1 MPTIVMAKQERA
13 VEPILKKK
21 AFAFLEKL
29 STSDEL
35 PGLHIEPIVNSAD
48 PRVRTGRV
56 DDGYRAVLFKIADK
70 SAVTYVFHGIWPHD
84 EAIREAERTT
94 LRVNPVSGI
103 AEIRRVEP
111 AAAPA
116 PEKPAVPK
124 PEPEAPHAPDSLLT
138 A

>member
-56 DDGYRAVLFKIADK
+56 DDGYRAVLFKVAQGDSI
-70 SAVTYVFHGIWPHD
+70 VYVFHGIFPHD
-84 EAIREAERTT
+84 KAIDVKDADKHFLAFCKNRGAYTNVG
-94 LRVNPVSGI
+94 L
-103 AEIRRVEP
+103 
-111 AAAPA
+111 
-116 PEKPAVPK
+116 
-124 PEPEAPHAPDSLLT
+124 
-138 A
+138 